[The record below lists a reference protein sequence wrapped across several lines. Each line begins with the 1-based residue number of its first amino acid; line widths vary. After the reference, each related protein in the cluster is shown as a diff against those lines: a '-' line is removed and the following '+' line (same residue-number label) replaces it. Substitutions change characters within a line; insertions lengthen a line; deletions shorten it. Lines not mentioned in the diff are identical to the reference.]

1 MVGKRSLVKTKKKI
15 NQKRKDLK
23 MEEVKVVRLQTGEE
37 LICKVTEKKDTI
49 TITNVAIILPAGQG
63 KIGLGEYL
71 PYCEF
76 GDAGMCVKKSHVVF
90 MLDPVDEFKNQ
101 YNGAFGSGLVI
112 PDPITSAALTNMNP
126 SGPVGEGSGT
136 GNLKLVK

>member
-1 MVGKRSLVKTKKKI
+1 
-15 NQKRKDLK
+15 
-23 MEEVKVVRLQTGEE
+23 MEEIKIVRLQSGEE

-49 TITNVAIILPAGQG
+49 TMTNIAIILPAGQG

-76 GDAGMCVKKSHVVF
+76 GDEGMCVKKSHIIF

-101 YNGAFGSGLVI
+101 YDGAFGSGRSGLII
-112 PDPITSAALTNMNP
+112 PDPITSAALIDMDP
-126 SGPVGEGSGT
+126 SGPTGKIDKK